1 MTEKEKLTAHE
12 AAALLGLEPLPR
24 EGGMFRRT
32 WQTAEERDGKPL
44 STAIYFLLTA
54 NSFSHL
60 HRLPS
65 DEVYHFYSG
74 DPVELTLLGPEG
86 QVCTVTLGSDLAAGQ
101 VPQTVVPAGWWQ
113 GSRLVPGG
121 EWALLGTT
129 MCPGYAD
136 EDYEH
141 GDGSTLKAQYP
152 AAAETIG
159 LLTGE
164 AVFL

>member
-1 MTEKEKLTAHE
+1 MSDKNRL
-12 AAALLGLEPLPR
+12 AAAEVAQLLNLEPLAQ

-54 NSFSHL
+54 NSYSHL

-74 DPVELTLLGPEG
+74 DPVELHLLGPEG
-86 QVCTVTLGSDLAAGQ
+86 EVRNVLLGGDLASGQ
-101 VPQTVVPAGWWQ
+101 VPQAVAPAGWWQ
-113 GSRLVPGG
+113 GSRVIPGG
-121 EWALLGTT
+121 AWALLGTT
-129 MCPGYAD
+129 MCPGYGD

-141 GDGSTLKAQYP
+141 GSAAELKAQYP
-152 AAAETIG
+152 DAWEVIEQ
-159 LLTGE
+159 LTGE
-164 AVFL
+164 AVYL